1 MKINLNIAE
10 KRKKERELKLKLQMR
25 DNLIKRKEQKR
36 IKKSLDSTSNKN

>member
-1 MKINLNIAE
+1 MKINLKIAE

-36 IKKSLDSTSNKN
+36 IKKSLDLTSNKN

>member
-1 MKINLNIAE
+1 MKINLNISE

-36 IKKSLDSTSNKN
+36 IKKSLDFTSNKN

>member
-10 KRKKERELKLKLQMR
+10 KRKKERELKLKIQMR

-36 IKKSLDSTSNKN
+36 IKKSLDLTSNKN

>member
-36 IKKSLDSTSNKN
+36 IKKSLNQTSYKN

>member
-36 IKKSLDSTSNKN
+36 IKNLLI

>member
-1 MKINLNIAE
+1 MKKNLNIAE

-36 IKKSLDSTSNKN
+36 IKKSLDLTSNKN

>member
-1 MKINLNIAE
+1 MKKKLNIAE

-36 IKKSLDSTSNKN
+36 IKKSLDLTSNKN

>member
-36 IKKSLDSTSNKN
+36 IKKSHDLTSNKN

>member
-36 IKKSLDSTSNKN
+36 IKKSLDLTGNKN

>member
-10 KRKKERELKLKLQMR
+10 KRKKEREKKLKLQMR

-36 IKKSLDSTSNKN
+36 IKKSLDLTSNKN

>member
-10 KRKKERELKLKLQMR
+10 KRKKEREQKLKLQMR

-36 IKKSLDSTSNKN
+36 IKKSLDLTSNKN

>member
-1 MKINLNIAE
+1 MKINFKIAE

-36 IKKSLDSTSNKN
+36 IKKSLDLTSNKN

>member
-1 MKINLNIAE
+1 MKINLKIDE

-36 IKKSLDSTSNKN
+36 IKKSLDLTSNKN

>member
-36 IKKSLDSTSNKN
+36 IKKSLDLTSKKK

>member
-36 IKKSLDSTSNKN
+36 IKKSLDLTRNKN

>member
-1 MKINLNIAE
+1 MKINSKIAE

-36 IKKSLDSTSNKN
+36 IKKSLDLTSNKN

>member
-1 MKINLNIAE
+1 MKTNLNIAE

-36 IKKSLDSTSNKN
+36 IKKSLDLTSNKN

>member
-10 KRKKERELKLKLQMR
+10 KRKKETELKLKLQMR

-36 IKKSLDSTSNKN
+36 IKKSLDLTSNKN

>member
-1 MKINLNIAE
+1 MKINFNIAE

-36 IKKSLDSTSNKN
+36 IKKSLDLTSNKN

>member
-10 KRKKERELKLKLQMR
+10 KRKKERELNLKLQMR

-36 IKKSLDSTSNKN
+36 IKKSLDLTSNKN

>member
-36 IKKSLDSTSNKN
+36 IKKSIDLTSNKN

>member
-36 IKKSLDSTSNKN
+36 IKKSLDLTINKN

>member
-25 DNLIKRKEQKR
+25 DNLIKRQEQKR
-36 IKKSLDSTSNKN
+36 IKKSLDLTSNKN